1 MKKYSI
7 LAIAL
12 LFMACGEADLYD
24 EPQANTTSASS
35 TEEGDEQ
42 ALERFQYIAVIAD
55 THIVLEDDL
64 QARNLRAIGK
74 S

>member
-24 EPQANTTSASS
+24 EPQANT
-35 TEEGDEQ
+35 
-42 ALERFQYIAVIAD
+42 
-55 THIVLEDDL
+55 HIGQLD
-64 QARNLRAIGK
+64 
-74 S
+74 